1 MELKTAFPRTRK
13 PRTLEWACAIHG
25 GAGAIPLTTPEET
38 VKRYREALAGIL
50 AGGIELLSDGAAA
63 IEVVEALVTAF
74 EDNELFNA
82 GRGAV
87 YTSDAR
93 HELDAAIMDGLT
105 GRSGSVAG
113 VRRVRNPVRL
123 ARAVLDSHDHMFYA
137 GEGADRFAE
146 TRGLDLV
153 ENGYFD
159 TAHRYRALCEARGHG
174 TVLLDHDQGYG
185 TVGAVVRDRTGNL
198 AAATSTGGMTNKA
211 PGRVGDTPLIGAG
224 TYAANGLA
232 AVSATG
238 RGEAFMRHMVAYD
251 LCARIRYCGTA
262 LEDAAHDIVMNEMK
276 AGDGGI
282 IAVDHAGTIVMP
294 FNSPGMYRAAAD
306 SSGDL
311 IVAIWDSP
319 EPTSGTR

>member
-1 MELKTAFPRTRK
+1 MELKTVFPRSHEHRE
-13 PRTLEWACAIHG
+13 LEWACAIHG
-25 GAGAIPLTTPEET
+25 GAGAIPRTASEET
-38 VKRYREALAGIL
+38 VKQYREGLSGIL
-50 AGGIELLSDGAAA
+50 ADGIEMLSAGAAA
-63 IEVVEALVTAF
+63 IEVVEALVIAF
-74 EDNELFNA
+74 EENELFNA

-123 ARAVLDSHDHMFYA
+123 ARAVLDSNDHMFYA

-146 TRGLDLV
+146 ARGLERV
-153 ENGYFD
+153 ENRYFD
-159 TAHRYRALCEARGHG
+159 TAHRYRALCEAQGQN

-185 TVGAVVRDRTGNL
+185 TVGAVVRDRAGNL

-251 LCARIRYCGTA
+251 LCARMRYCGTA
-262 LEDAAHDIVMNEMK
+262 LEDAAHDIVMSEME

-306 SSGDL
+306 SSGNS
-311 IVAIWDSP
+311 IVAIWDPPRPSSD
-319 EPTSGTR
+319 TQ